1 MRMSD
6 VVSRD
11 TLQFKRLKFYKGE
24 ENLRHSG
31 LVEKA
36 FGVKLRYRGRPL
48 CLLVPFLV
56 IAIVL
61 RICSIVIFW
70 VPPIYSY
77 YAGPTHNCY

>member
-11 TLQFKRLKFYKGE
+11 TLLFKRLKFYKGE

-36 FGVKLRYRGRPL
+36 FGVKLRYRALALSFGSVSCNRYCARYL
-48 CLLVPFLV
+48 
-56 IAIVL
+56 
-61 RICSIVIFW
+61 
-70 VPPIYSY
+70 
-77 YAGPTHNCY
+77 